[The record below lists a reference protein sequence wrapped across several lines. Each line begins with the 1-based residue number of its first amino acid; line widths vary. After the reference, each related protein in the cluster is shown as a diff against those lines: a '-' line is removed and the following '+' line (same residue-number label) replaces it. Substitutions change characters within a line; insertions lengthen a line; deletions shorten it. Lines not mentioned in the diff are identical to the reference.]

1 MNLIYLWC
9 IIVTILAI
17 FSSCS
22 GDENLEETNGES
34 KTLEKLKIEVDS
46 LNWELSRMALKIR
59 TVDGGRLVRD
69 KATDLWH
76 FDVERVP
83 FTGRAL
89 EHQKYDLPLAEAYFL
104 NGKRDGIERFWFS
117 NGKIKNESHW
127 FDGKRN
133 GVFRIW
139 NEQGDLLSAKRYKE
153 GNLVE
158 DLLN

>member
-1 MNLIYLWC
+1 M
-9 IIVTILAI
+9 LAI

-89 EHQKYDLPLAEAYFL
+89 EYQRNNLPLAEAYFL
-104 NGKRDGIERFWFS
+104 TEKRWCREILVLKW
-117 NGKIKNESHW
+117 KNQ
-127 FDGKRN
+127 KR
-133 GVFRIW
+133 
-139 NEQGDLLSAKRYKE
+139 EP
-153 GNLVE
+153 LV
-158 DLLN
+158 

>member
-22 GDENLEETNGES
+22 EMKIWKKQMGKAKLL
-34 KTLEKLKIEVDS
+34 KKLKIEVDS

-89 EHQKYDLPLAEAYFL
+89 EHQKNDLPLAEAYFL
-104 NGKRDGIERFWFS
+104 NGKRDGREILVFKW
-117 NGKIKNESHW
+117 KNQ
-127 FDGKRN
+127 KR
-133 GVFRIW
+133 
-139 NEQGDLLSAKRYKE
+139 EP
-153 GNLVE
+153 LV
-158 DLLN
+158 